1 MTLCSCR
8 LAPEP
13 DGSLVNT
20 GCCTLSPKFQVHLAW
35 ETHIQK
41 YQLSND
47 VSEHKFLSPT
57 HSETKQ
63 IKMSDFGS
71 EKSLLKAI
79 HGIGSLVPKK
89 NPVSWKGFKK
99 TFLKAKWGRGVVGCC
114 KVLSGGILCSCSYP
128 PRSGQD
134 VPGNPQQDNVTL
146 CSAPFLSLYE
156 RNPKSQGFK
165 NGLPVYFRV

>member
-20 GCCTLSPKFQVHLAW
+20 GCCTLSPKFQVHQAW

-47 VSEHKFLSPT
+47 VTEHKFLSPT

-63 IKMSDFGS
+63 IKMSDFGA
-71 EKSLLKAI
+71 EKSLLKVI
-79 HGIGSLVPKK
+79 HGTGSLVPKK
-89 NPVSWKGFKK
+89 TRTPGRVSKRHF
-99 TFLKAKWGRGVVGCC
+99 
-114 KVLSGGILCSCSYP
+114 
-128 PRSGQD
+128 
-134 VPGNPQQDNVTL
+134 
-146 CSAPFLSLYE
+146 
-156 RNPKSQGFK
+156 
-165 NGLPVYFRV
+165 